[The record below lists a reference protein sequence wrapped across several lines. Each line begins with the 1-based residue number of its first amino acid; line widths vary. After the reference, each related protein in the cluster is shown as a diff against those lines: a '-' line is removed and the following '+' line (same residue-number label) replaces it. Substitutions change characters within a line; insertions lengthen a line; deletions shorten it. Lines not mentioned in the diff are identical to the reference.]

1 MSCNVDTIRNLK
13 YIHFYKMF
21 KNYQKKNSY
30 TEWEKDFVK
39 TLNKHAPLKT
49 KVIRGNHKSFI
60 TKNLRKAIMKRSALK
75 KRANVSNNPEII
87 KLYKKQRNYVV
98 NLSRKVKKEYFQKHM
113 PHGASSKN
121 FWKFCKPFFSNKTN
135 NFDDKIILVEK
146 GEVVS
151 KNEKIATHFNNYFN
165 DITEGLNIKKWSISD
180 KLPDDLLVNAIRK
193 YENHPSIIKIKSSVE
208 TTQLFDFNFVS
219 SDDISKIINSM
230 DSTKKTSGA
239 IPIKIVKLANKKICK
254 DLANCINE
262 CIKQN
267 KFPNELKIADITP
280 IFKKEDPLDK
290 TNYRPISILPTVSKI
305 FERILFNQL
314 QRFSNKF
321 LSPLLCGFRKGYS
334 TQYALIN
341 LLQKWQKCLDASD
354 GIVGTLLMDLSKAY
368 DCVNHDLI
376 IAKLEAYGVGENSLR
391 LIQNYLSQ
399 RQQRVKV
406 GLSFSEWLE
415 IILGIPQGS
424 ILGPILFNIFIN
436 DLLLFIKE
444 TDICNFADDTTLY
457 ACGKELDTISFKLE
471 IETNRAM
478 QWLKDNEMVAN
489 LSKFQLMF
497 LSKYKNIEKNM
508 SFDGKIIK
516 SSDTVELLGITLD
529 KNINFKRHMQNICRK
544 ANNKAKALLC
554 IRKFLNLE

>member
-1 MSCNVDTIRNLK
+1 M
-13 YIHFYKMF
+13 
-21 KNYQKKNSY
+21 
-30 TEWEKDFVK
+30 K

-60 TKNLRKAIMKRSALK
+60 TKNLRKTITKRSALK

-87 KLYKKQRNYVV
+87 KLYKKQRNDVV

-121 FWKFCKPFFSNKTN
+121 FWKLCKQLFSNKTN

-180 KLPDDLLVNAIRK
+180 KLSDDPLVNAIRK
-193 YENHPSIIKIKSSVE
+193 YENHPSIIKIKSPVE

-239 IPIKIVKLANKKICK
+239 IPIKLVKLANKKNCK

-354 GIVGTLLMDLSKAY
+354 GIVGTLLMDLAKVY

-391 LIQNYLSQ
+391 LKQNYLSQ

-424 ILGPILFNIFIN
+424 ILGPILFNAFIN

-444 TDICNFADDTTLY
+444 TYICNFADDTTLY
-457 ACGKELDTISFKLE
+457 ACGKELDTISFKP
-471 IETNRAM
+471 
-478 QWLKDNEMVAN
+478 
-489 LSKFQLMF
+489 
-497 LSKYKNIEKNM
+497 
-508 SFDGKIIK
+508 
-516 SSDTVELLGITLD
+516 
-529 KNINFKRHMQNICRK
+529 
-544 ANNKAKALLC
+544 
-554 IRKFLNLE
+554 